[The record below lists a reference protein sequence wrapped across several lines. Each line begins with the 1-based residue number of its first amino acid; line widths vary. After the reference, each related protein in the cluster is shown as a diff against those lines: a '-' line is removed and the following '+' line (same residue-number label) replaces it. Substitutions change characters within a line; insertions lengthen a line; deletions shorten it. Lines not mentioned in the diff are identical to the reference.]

1 MWDIGLVSNWWIT
14 FLQQAV
20 IKGLEGGKCIQ
31 LRTVIARCG
40 SLGLYCLG
48 SQWSEKHQES
58 SIVADRFYSKS
69 VHFIC
74 TMYIDIMGSSKV
86 CALVKTKCD
95 GQFICVAGKADPS
108 KVSVHCLLLSC
119 SEPSLNHKLSGQ
131 IFAWACKIFLNFKLF
146 ILFIWL
152 KF

>member
-1 MWDIGLVSNWWIT
+1 
-14 FLQQAV
+14 
-20 IKGLEGGKCIQ
+20 
-31 LRTVIARCG
+31 
-40 SLGLYCLG
+40 
-48 SQWSEKHQES
+48 
-58 SIVADRFYSKS
+58 
-69 VHFIC
+69 
-74 TMYIDIMGSSKV
+74 MYIDIMGSSKV

-131 IFAWACKIFLNFKLF
+131 IFCVSLQNIF
-146 ILFIWL
+146 